1 MDDHLEQ
8 DLRPHARGAAQLL
21 KALAHEERLM
31 IVCHLLDGEKT
42 AGELWRQSTLSQS
55 AFSQHLAVLR
65 GESLIVARREAQT
78 IYYAIADGPAQR
90 ILETLHCLYCGNRAA

>member
-31 IVCHLLDGEKT
+31 IVCHLLDGEKP

-78 IYYAIADGPAQR
+78 IFYSLG
-90 ILETLHCLYCGNRAA
+90 RAEARGVLVALRQAFCP

>member
-8 DLRPHARGAAQLL
+8 DPRPHARGAAQLL

-78 IYYAIADGPAQR
+78 IFYSLG
-90 ILETLHCLYCGNRAA
+90 RAEAMGVLVALRQAFCP